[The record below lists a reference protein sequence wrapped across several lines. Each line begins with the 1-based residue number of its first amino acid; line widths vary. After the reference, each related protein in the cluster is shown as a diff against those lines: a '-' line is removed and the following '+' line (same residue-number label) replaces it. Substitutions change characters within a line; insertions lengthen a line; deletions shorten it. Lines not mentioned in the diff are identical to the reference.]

1 MPSCA
6 SSFLLQTVLRDAWN
20 FSGYV
25 TSDSGAIADIYSQH
39 HYLNSTAAEGVAYA
53 IKAGCDIDS
62 SLENGYFNSGSPYV
76 WYARNALS
84 AGLITEA
91 DVNALVRRTLRIRF
105 ELGLFDPI
113 DTQPY
118 WHYDPATAVDTAQS
132 QALNNI
138 ASRAGLVLLK
148 NEAALLPLDKRQ
160 SLALI
165 GPHVNAQYA
174 LVGNYLGQICAEGF
188 GVYSCILSPAEA
200 IRRAMGPAA
209 NVMVVEGCD
218 VSTNSTQGFAAALA
232 AAEVADTIV
241 LMLGLDTTTVEREGH
256 DRTALGLPGAQ
267 QQLLEAVV
275 AVGAKRGRR
284 VVLVTLSGGP
294 VALDWAKTAAGV
306 GAIIHAFYPGGSLR
320 RTSHSAT
327 ARCLPAALPSRAE
340 PSSSHR

>member
-320 RTSHSAT
+320 RTSHPRAVF
-327 ARCLPAALPSRAE
+327 ACGLAKPSRA
-340 PSSSHR
+340 SSSHR